1 MNKKEHIIL
10 DTNVLL
16 MCIHPQSKYRKIWQA
31 FLNEEYILCV
41 SNDILEEYSEVIARN
56 INLKVAD
63 YILQVILLHENVK
76 FYDPHYRFKL
86 IKDDE
91 DDNKFVDCAFA
102 ANAKCIVT
110 EDHHFTV
117 LRNIEFPRIEVVGID
132 LFVHTLS

>member
-1 MNKKEHIIL
+1 MNKKEHIVL

-56 INLKVAD
+56 INVKVAD

-76 FYDPHYRFKL
+76 YYDPHYRFKL
-86 IKDDE
+86 INEDE

-110 EDHHFTV
+110 EDHHFRV

-132 LFVHTLS
+132 LFVHTLQ

>member
-1 MNKKEHIIL
+1 MMEKEHIVL

-16 MCIHPQSKYRKIWQA
+16 MCIHPQSRYRKVWQA
-31 FLNEEYILCV
+31 FLNGEYVLCV

-56 INLKVAD
+56 INAKVAD

-76 FYDPHYRFKL
+76 LYDPHFRFNL

-110 EDHHFTV
+110 EDHHFKV
-117 LRNIEFPRIEVVGID
+117 LNEIDFPHIEVIGID
-132 LFVHTLS
+132 IFFKTL

>member
-1 MNKKEHIIL
+1 MKNMEHIVL

-16 MCIHPQSKYRKIWQA
+16 MCIHPQSKYRKVWQA
-31 FLNEEYILCV
+31 FLNEEYVLCV

-56 INLKVAD
+56 INAKVAD

-76 FYDPHYRFKL
+76 LYDPHYRFNL
-86 IKDDE
+86 IKDDA

-110 EDHHFTV
+110 EDRHFKV
-117 LRNIEFPRIEVVGID
+117 LEKINFPRIEVIGID
-132 LFVHTLS
+132 LFCQTL

>member
-1 MNKKEHIIL
+1 MNMKEHIVL

-56 INLKVAD
+56 INAKVAD

-76 FYDPHYRFKL
+76 LYDPHYRFNL

-110 EDHHFTV
+110 EDHHFSI
-117 LRNIEFPRIEVVGID
+117 LRNIEFPCIEVVGID
-132 LFVHTLS
+132 LFFQTLQ